1 MDSFYVHD
9 HVALMNFTKAYAA
22 SATDL
27 LDSDEFKY
35 FLALFI
41 EHLKKTNYDLYT
53 FLTTL
58 AYRRR
63 VESLIRLLKM
73 LTVLRPEE
81 IETFSERERD
91 LLLQIVEAAYLFWR
105 NMQRISMVETNYDGG
120 LLPSSFIDADNAFNT
135 MILTFYR
142 SLQEKLQGSSNL
154 VYRQL
159 HAGTNAAMLLSH
171 NHRAYP
177 ERYQQLNTIAYIHKV
192 LLHTPLIIHP
202 HSNKRKGMFTLTATN
217 PMDGLT
223 IDPNEFLTMGIWV
236 GESLCLMSF
245 HRDYTPVALGCVN
258 LFELATLKDVENHKP
273 DLIMLFGIDDDQEET
288 TYYHDQTSNIWVGK
302 ISRSPWIDYFG
313 YFKKMA
319 LTLHNLKNIHAG
331 KLPIHGAMIKITFK
345 DGSTKGVVLMGDSG
359 AGKSESIAAMT
370 KIAGDQI
377 DHQEVIFDDM
387 GAMWI
392 DEHGTVVANGTEI
405 GAFVRLDDLDS
416 GTAYKDMDRSI
427 FFNPETSNARVVLPM
442 TPYGEVIK
450 PHPVDIFLYA
460 NNYDPASGVE
470 LFEDAAS
477 AKAVFVQGRRFA
489 LGTTNEIGI
498 SDTYFANPFGPMQ
511 EKQRT
516 EPLIDT
522 IFQHIATHKDV
533 ALGQIFTH
541 LGRADKSDAMLESA
555 AQALLDLAAP
565 RSDVATPSESS
576 ED

>member
-9 HVALMNFTKAYAA
+9 GVALMNFTKAYAA
-22 SATDL
+22 NATDL
-27 LDSDEFKY
+27 LDSEEFRY

-73 LTVLRPEE
+73 LTVLHPEE

-135 MILTFYR
+135 MVLTFYR

-171 NHRAYP
+171 NKRAYP
-177 ERYQQLNTIAYIHKV
+177 KHYERLNEVAYIHKV

-202 HSNKRKGMFTLTATN
+202 HSNKRKGMFTMTASD

-223 IDPNEFLTMGIWV
+223 IDPCDYLTMGIWV
-236 GESLCLMSF
+236 GESLCLMTF
-245 HRDYTPVALGCVN
+245 HKDYTAVALGCVN
-258 LFELATLKDVENHKP
+258 LFEIATLKDVESHKP
-273 DLIMLFGIDDDQEET
+273 DLIMLFGIDDGHEDT
-288 TYYHDQTSNIWVGK
+288 TYYYDSTSNIWVGK
-302 ISRSPWIDYFG
+302 ISRTPLIDYFG

-392 DEHGTVVANGTEI
+392 DDSGNVVANGTEI

-427 FFNPETSNARVVLPM
+427 FFNPETANARVVLPM
-442 TPYGEVIK
+442 TPYQQVIE

-460 NNYDPASGVE
+460 NNYDENCGVQ
-470 LFEDAAS
+470 LFDDAAS

-511 EKQRT
+511 TQDLC
-516 EPLIDT
+516 EPLIDQL
-522 IFQHIATHKDV
+522 FEHIATHDDV

-541 LGRADKSDAMLESA
+541 LGRPDKSDAMLEKA

-565 RSDVATPSESS
+565 KDELVTPSETS
-576 ED
+576 EE